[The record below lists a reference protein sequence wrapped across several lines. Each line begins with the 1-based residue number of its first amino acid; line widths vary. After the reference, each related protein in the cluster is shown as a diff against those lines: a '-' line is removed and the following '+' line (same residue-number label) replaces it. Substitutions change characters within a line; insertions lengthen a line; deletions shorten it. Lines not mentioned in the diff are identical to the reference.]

1 MVKTA
6 LRQLTYEQALTR
18 ITSLCSASE
27 YCIHD
32 INEKL
37 YRWGI
42 SNTDSE
48 RIIDYLLD
56 EKYID
61 EARYA
66 QAYTNDKLRFS
77 HWGRIKI
84 KSMLRMKHISDRDI
98 NNAFDN
104 ISEEEYESIL
114 RDIIK
119 GKAKSEGDAEDYAS
133 RAKIIRFALQRGFEM
148 EEITKFISE
157 Y

>member
-1 MVKTA
+1 MAKTA

-18 ITSLCSASE
+18 VTSLCSASE

-42 SNTDSE
+42 SNSDSE

-104 ISEEEYESIL
+104 ITEEEYESIL

-148 EEITKFISE
+148 GEITKFISE

>member
-1 MVKTA
+1 MAKTA

-98 NNAFDN
+98 NNALDN

-119 GKAKSEGDAEDYAS
+119 GKVKSEGDAEDYAS

-148 EEITKFISE
+148 GEITKFISE

>member
-1 MVKTA
+1 MAKNA

-18 ITSLCSASE
+18 VTSLCSASE

-148 EEITKFISE
+148 GEITKFISD

>member
-1 MVKTA
+1 MAKTA
-6 LRQLTYEQALTR
+6 LRQLTYEQVLTR
-18 ITSLCSASE
+18 ATSLCSASE

-98 NNAFDN
+98 NNALDN

-148 EEITKFISE
+148 GEITKFISE

>member
-1 MVKTA
+1 MAKTA

-18 ITSLCSASE
+18 VTSLCSASE

-98 NNAFDN
+98 NNALDN

>member
-1 MVKTA
+1 MAKTA

-18 ITSLCSASE
+18 VTSLCSASE

-148 EEITKFISE
+148 GEITKFISE

>member
-1 MVKTA
+1 MAKTA

-18 ITSLCSASE
+18 VTSLCSASE

-42 SNTDSE
+42 CNTDSE

-98 NNAFDN
+98 NNALDN

-148 EEITKFISE
+148 GEITKFISE

>member
-1 MVKTA
+1 MAKTA

-84 KSMLRMKHISDRDI
+84 KSMLRMKDISDRDI

-104 ISEEEYESIL
+104 ITEEEYESIL

-119 GKAKSEGDAEDYAS
+119 GKAKSVGDAEDYAS

-148 EEITKFISE
+148 GEITKFISE

>member
-1 MVKTA
+1 MAKTA

-104 ISEEEYESIL
+104 ITEEEYESIL

-148 EEITKFISE
+148 GEITKFISE

>member
-1 MVKTA
+1 MTRNVSRV
-6 LRQLTYEQALTR
+6 LNFEQGLQRAAGLCCQSEHCVAD
-18 ITSLCSASE
+18 IT
-27 YCIHD
+27 
-32 INEKL
+32 EKL
-37 YRWGI
+37 LRWGV
-42 SNTDSE
+42 SREDSD
-48 RIIDYLLD
+48 RIIDRLID

-84 KSMLRMKHISDRDI
+84 KTMLRMKHISDSDI
-98 NNAFDN
+98 NKAFDN
-104 ISEEEYESIL
+104 ISEEEYENIL
-114 RDIIK
+114 RDVIQ
-119 GKAKSEGDAEDYAS
+119 AKTKSLGDAEDYTS

-148 EEITKFISE
+148 GEITKFISE

>member
-1 MVKTA
+1 MAKTA

-18 ITSLCSASE
+18 VTSLCSASE

-98 NNAFDN
+98 NNALDN

-119 GKAKSEGDAEDYAS
+119 GKAKSEEDAEDYAS

-148 EEITKFISE
+148 GEITKFISE

>member
-1 MVKTA
+1 MAKTA

-98 NNAFDN
+98 NNALDN

-148 EEITKFISE
+148 GEITKFISE

>member
-1 MVKTA
+1 MAKTA

-119 GKAKSEGDAEDYAS
+119 SKAKSEGDAEDYAS

-148 EEITKFISE
+148 GEITKFISE

>member
-1 MVKTA
+1 M
-6 LRQLTYEQALTR
+6 RQLTYEQALTR
-18 ITSLCSASE
+18 VTSLCSASE

-42 SNTDSE
+42 SSTDSE
-48 RIIDYLLD
+48 RIIDNLLD

-98 NNAFDN
+98 NNALDN

-119 GKAKSEGDAEDYAS
+119 GKAKSVGDAEDYAS

-148 EEITKFISE
+148 GEITKFISE

>member
-1 MVKTA
+1 MAKTA

-18 ITSLCSASE
+18 VTSLCSASE

-98 NNAFDN
+98 NNALDN
-104 ISEEEYESIL
+104 ISEEEYENIL

-148 EEITKFISE
+148 GEITKFISE

>member
-1 MVKTA
+1 MAKTA

-18 ITSLCSASE
+18 VTSLCSASE

-148 EEITKFISE
+148 GEITKFISD

>member
-1 MVKTA
+1 MAKTA

-18 ITSLCSASE
+18 ATSLCSASE

-104 ISEEEYESIL
+104 ITEEEYESIL

-148 EEITKFISE
+148 GEITKFISE

>member
-1 MVKTA
+1 MAKTA

-98 NNAFDN
+98 NNALDN

-114 RDIIK
+114 KDIIK
-119 GKAKSEGDAEDYAS
+119 GKAKSVGDAEDNAS
-133 RAKIIRFALQRGFEM
+133 RAKITRFALQRGFEM
-148 EEITKFISE
+148 GEITKFISE

>member
-104 ISEEEYESIL
+104 ITEEEYESIL

-119 GKAKSEGDAEDYAS
+119 GKTKSEGDAEDYAS

-148 EEITKFISE
+148 GEITKFISE

>member
-1 MVKTA
+1 MAKTA

-18 ITSLCSASE
+18 VTSLCSASE

-37 YRWGI
+37 YLWGI

-104 ISEEEYESIL
+104 ITEEEYESIL

-148 EEITKFISE
+148 GEITKFISE

>member
-104 ISEEEYESIL
+104 ISEEEYKSIL

>member
-1 MVKTA
+1 MAKTA

-18 ITSLCSASE
+18 VTSLCSASE

-61 EARYA
+61 ETRYA

-148 EEITKFISE
+148 GEITKFISE

>member
-1 MVKTA
+1 MAKTA

-18 ITSLCSASE
+18 VTSLCSASE

-98 NNAFDN
+98 NNALDN

-148 EEITKFISE
+148 GEITKFISE

>member
-1 MVKTA
+1 MAKTA

-18 ITSLCSASE
+18 VTSLCSASE

-98 NNAFDN
+98 NNALDN
-104 ISEEEYESIL
+104 NSEEEYESIL

-148 EEITKFISE
+148 GEITKFISE

>member
-1 MVKTA
+1 MAKNA

-18 ITSLCSASE
+18 VTSLCSASE

-148 EEITKFISE
+148 GEITKFISE

>member
-1 MVKTA
+1 MAKTA

-18 ITSLCSASE
+18 LTSLCSTSE

-42 SNTDSE
+42 NNTDSE
-48 RIIDYLLD
+48 RIIDFLLD

-84 KSMLRMKHISDRDI
+84 KTMLRMKHISDSDI
-98 NNAFDN
+98 NKAFAN
-104 ISEEEYESIL
+104 ISEEEYENIL
-114 RDIIK
+114 RDVIQ
-119 GKAKSEGDAEDYAS
+119 AKTKSLGDAEAYTS
-133 RAKIIRFALQRGFEM
+133 RTKIIRFALQRGFEM
-148 EEITKFISE
+148 GEITKFISE

>member
-1 MVKTA
+1 MAKTA

-18 ITSLCSASE
+18 ATSLCSASE

-104 ISEEEYESIL
+104 ITEEEYESIL

-133 RAKIIRFALQRGFEM
+133 RTKIIRFALQRGFEM
-148 EEITKFISE
+148 GEITKFISE

>member
-1 MVKTA
+1 MAKTA

-148 EEITKFISE
+148 GEITKFISE

>member
-1 MVKTA
+1 MAKTA

-18 ITSLCSASE
+18 VTSLCSASE

-66 QAYTNDKLRFS
+66 QSYTNDKLRFS

-148 EEITKFISE
+148 GEITKFISE

>member
-1 MVKTA
+1 MAKTA

-18 ITSLCSASE
+18 ATSLCSASE

-148 EEITKFISE
+148 GEITKFISE